1 MKKSL
6 FICILIVLAT
16 LTCCERKLKTPT
28 DPDFIDDNLLPPDS
42 LQIKVLDEDILELS
56 WVDIC
61 EIEHSFQIFR
71 KTGTGNYAHVKTLPA
86 NSSSWQDEDLS
97 LGNRYT
103 YQVYAGYNNYKP
115 PNFAESSF
123 DYTLY
128 APTNLSIEA
137 LAENRIKLIWESEN
151 HFAEGYIID
160 KRLGSGN
167 WQLNFAS
174 VSSNTNSW
182 EYNLTESDNSPLSW
196 RVKAYYK
203 SLNSA
208 NSNEVSLKVSEPTF
222 NPAGGIY
229 STSQNVS
236 ISCATPGATI
246 HYTTDGSTPTSSS
259 TLYSAAIQVSKNT
272 NIKAKAFLS
281 GWIDSDTT
289 NASYSIFNNGIYVSG
304 GTFHN
309 GTSNVTLSSFYISKY
324 ETTQA
329 EYQAVMGTNPARYY
343 GVGDNYPVYY
353 VSWFNAIEYC
363 NRCSMQEGLNPCYSY
378 GSYGSNPDNWP
389 SDWHTSNSNHT
400 NVSCNWTANGY
411 RLPTEMEW
419 MYAAK
424 GGNQSQ
430 GYTYS
435 GSNDINAVAW
445 YSSNSGSTTHTV
457 GTMLPNELGIYD
469 MSGNVWELCWDILGS
484 YPSGAQ
490 TDPHGAS
497 SGSPRVRRG
506 GSWYNSVNS
515 CAVSYR
521 IGGNVAGSDLGVGF
535 RCVRVSP

>member
-42 LQIKVLDEDILELS
+42 LQIKVVDEDVLELS

-61 EIEHSFQIFR
+61 KIEDSFQIFR
-71 KTGTGNYAHVKTLPA
+71 KTGTGTYSLIKTLPA
-86 NSSSWQDEDLS
+86 NSSSWQDENIS

-103 YQVYAGYNNYKP
+103 YQVYAVYDNYKP

-128 APTNLSIEA
+128 PPTNLGIEA
-137 LAENRIKLIWESEN
+137 LSGNRIKLSWESAN
-151 HFAEGYIID
+151 IFAEGYKID
-160 KRLGSGN
+160 AKLKTGD

-174 VSSNTNSW
+174 VASNTNSW
-182 EYNLTESDNSPLSW
+182 EYNLTESDSLIAAW

-203 SLNSA
+203 SFYGA
-208 NSNEVSLKVSEPTF
+208 NSEEVLQKVAEPNF

-229 STSQNVS
+229 TSSQSVTIN
-236 ISCATPGATI
+236 CATSGATI
-246 HYTTDGSTPTSSS
+246 RYTTDGSTPTSSS
-259 TLYSAAIQVSKNT
+259 TLYSAAIQVSENT

-281 GWIDSDTT
+281 GWIDSETV

-324 ETTQA
+324 ETTQS
-329 EYQAVMGTNPARYY
+329 EYQAVMGTNPSYF
-343 GVGDNYPVYY
+343 GGNPNHPVER
-353 VSWFNAIEYC
+353 VSWFNAVEYC
-363 NRCSMQEGLNPCYSY
+363 NRRSMQEGLTPCYSY
-378 GSYGSNPDNWP
+378 GTNGTNPSNWP
-389 SDWHTSNSNHT
+389 SGWNTNRDNHI

-419 MYAAK
+419 MFAAK

-435 GSNDINAVAW
+435 GSNNYNAVAW
-445 YSSNSGSTTHTV
+445 HSSNSGSTTHTV
-457 GTMLPNELGIYD
+457 GTKRPNELGIYD
-469 MSGNVWELCWDILGS
+469 MSGNVWEWCWDIYGS
-484 YPSGAQ
+484 YPSSSS
-490 TDPHGAS
+490 TNPHGAT
-497 SGSPRVRRG
+497 SGSVRVVRG
-506 GSWYNSVNS
+506 GSWYYHAVN
-515 CAVSYR
+515 CNVSYR
-521 IGGNVAGSDLGVGF
+521 IGYAATYGNGDIGF
-535 RCVRVSP
+535 RCVRVSL